1 MEGFGGAL
9 VFTPGFI
16 IVGQYFNKKKGKAMG
31 FSSLGSGIG
40 GICFP
45 LIIKLLNDSYSYY
58 GTMLVLGAIM
68 LNCSVIGAVYI
79 PYRQIKPKQR
89 FENKAVPRATYS
101 KRDHST
107 ESTKLL
113 SGKEDRVVKVKTN
126 PSDVASHSTHMSPGC
141 ENPSEDISNGDK
153 SNKNSK
159 TLDYRILLERNFIL
173 YALCVSFQSIALQIF
188 NTFVVAYARERGIGD
203 SQAVILP
210 SLNGFTDMLGRI
222 LSGFIFDL
230 LPRDA
235 YGPIW
240 VCSCALGT
248 AIVLFIIPAAVD
260 FTSLALLSVLLGFT
274 ASLGSAQR
282 VTALSGIVQ
291 PSRLSSA
298 TGFLICFAGIGQLI
312 GPTVAGYTI
321 ICSITFQSCNI
332 LDYNPYR
339 AFGGQNRIVYSTR
352 FVTRRAMILL
362 LPGNNM

>member
-113 SGKEDRVVKVKTN
+113 SGKEDRVVKV
-126 PSDVASHSTHMSPGC
+126 
-141 ENPSEDISNGDK
+141 
-153 SNKNSK
+153 
-159 TLDYRILLERNFIL
+159 
-173 YALCVSFQSIALQIF
+173 
-188 NTFVVAYARERGIGD
+188 
-203 SQAVILP
+203 
-210 SLNGFTDMLGRI
+210 
-222 LSGFIFDL
+222 
-230 LPRDA
+230 
-235 YGPIW
+235 
-240 VCSCALGT
+240 
-248 AIVLFIIPAAVD
+248 
-260 FTSLALLSVLLGFT
+260 
-274 ASLGSAQR
+274 
-282 VTALSGIVQ
+282 
-291 PSRLSSA
+291 
-298 TGFLICFAGIGQLI
+298 
-312 GPTVAGYTI
+312 
-321 ICSITFQSCNI
+321 
-332 LDYNPYR
+332 
-339 AFGGQNRIVYSTR
+339 
-352 FVTRRAMILL
+352 
-362 LPGNNM
+362 